1 MCRLLSARKAGVT
14 GCHFCHLVFQPATDS
29 MQSCPRCHTRQR
41 LPDRKSLGRSW
52 ALLIAA
58 VIVYVPANVLP
69 VMFTSLFGR
78 GKESTIMEGV
88 VDFWHAGSYGIAV
101 IIFIASV
108 VIPCMKFLS
117 MAVLLISSAI
127 RSQWAQSE
135 RTRLYHITEW
145 IGCWSMLD
153 VIVVAVVSGL
163 IQFHSLGEA
172 EPRAGILFFGLVVFL
187 TMLSALSFDPRLIWA
202 GDK

>member
-1 MCRLLSARKAGVT
+1 MRRTLLAHQVGVT
-14 GCHFCHLVFQPATDS
+14 GCRCCRLVFRPTSDTTQY
-29 MQSCPRCHTRQR
+29 CPRCGSLQR
-41 LPDRKSLGRSW
+41 PPDRKSLGRSC

-58 VIVYVPANVLP
+58 VIFYVPANVLP
-69 VMFTSLFGR
+69 VMFTRLLGG

-108 VIPCMKFLS
+108 AIPCMKFFS
-117 MAVLLISSAI
+117 IAVLLVSSAI
-127 RSQWAQSE
+127 RSPWARRE

-153 VIVVAVVSGL
+153 VIVVAAVSGL
-163 IQFHSLGEA
+163 VQYPSLSEA

-187 TMLSALSFDPRLIWA
+187 TMLSALSFDPRLIWE
-202 GDK
+202 GDE

>member
-1 MCRLLSARKAGVT
+1 MCRPLSDRKAGIT
-14 GCHFCHLVFQPATDS
+14 GCHFCHLVFQAADDTL
-29 MQSCPRCHTRQR
+29 QRCPRCHTRQR
-41 LPDRKSLGRSW
+41 HPDRQSLGRSW

-58 VIVYVPANVLP
+58 VIIYIPANVLP

-78 GKESTIMEGV
+78 GTESTIMEGV
-88 VDFWHAGSYGIAV
+88 VDFWHAGAYGIAV

-117 MAVLLISSAI
+117 IALLLISSAL
-127 RSQWAQSE
+127 RSQWARSG

-163 IQFHSLGEA
+163 VQFHSLGEA

-187 TMLSALSFDPRLIWA
+187 TMLSALSFDPRLIWE
-202 GDK
+202 GDE

>member
-1 MCRLLSARKAGVT
+1 MRRVLFAHQAGVT
-14 GCHFCHLVFQPATDS
+14 GCRCCRLVFRPTPDTTQY
-29 MQSCPRCHTRQR
+29 CPRCGSRQR
-41 LPDRKSLGRSW
+41 PPDSKSLGRSC

-69 VMFTSLFGR
+69 VMFTRLPGG

-88 VDFWHAGSYGIAV
+88 VDFWHSGSYGIAV

-108 VIPCMKFLS
+108 AIPCMKFFS
-117 MAVLLISSAI
+117 IATLLVSSAI
-127 RSQWAQSE
+127 RSPWARRE

-153 VIVVAVVSGL
+153 VIVVAAVSGL
-163 IQFHSLGEA
+163 VQYPSLSEA

-187 TMLSALSFDPRLIWA
+187 TMLSALSFDPRLIWE
-202 GDK
+202 GDE